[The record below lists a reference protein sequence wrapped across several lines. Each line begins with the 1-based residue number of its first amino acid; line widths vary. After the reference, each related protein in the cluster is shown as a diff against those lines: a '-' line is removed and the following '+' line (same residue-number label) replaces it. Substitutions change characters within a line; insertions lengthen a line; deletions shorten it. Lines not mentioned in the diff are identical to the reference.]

1 MVGYMLLNG
10 THRSVRSSS
19 ATGVRDMDTRQL
31 YVQRPQSVENVQ
43 ASMKLGN
50 ATPKTRNHGAYTVMA
65 STPHGISNAH
75 TDTMNKNG
83 LKH

>member
-31 YVQRPQSVENVQ
+31 YVQRQQSVGNVQ
-43 ASMKLGN
+43 ASMKQEN
-50 ATPKTRNHGAYTVMA
+50 ATLKTPNRGAYIVMA
-65 STPHGISNAH
+65 STPHGIRNVH
-75 TDTMNKNG
+75 IDRMNKNG